1 MSLSLPDVEIRALG
15 NHHWYVYL
23 HGPGS
28 VLTVRYTNNEKD
40 ARRDAEA
47 FAQCLGCRIEES
59 VASSGSS
66 VT

>member
-1 MSLSLPDVEIRALG
+1 MLPFVEIRTLG

-23 HGPGS
+23 HGPGG

-40 ARRDAEA
+40 ATRDAEGLA
-47 FAQCLGCRIEES
+47 RCLGCRIERSVNSPES
-59 VASSGSS
+59 I